1 MNDIL
6 PLFLVGG
13 VVLLLVF
20 TVTWLIQLR
29 TRNAAIVDTVW
40 SASFPLLAMIYF
52 VLVDG
57 YAPRQMLVLVAVC
70 IWGFR
75 LAFHLYARTIGHPED
90 VRYTALRKEW
100 GDRQNIL
107 MLRFYYFQAVLAL
120 LLSLPF
126 ALIMVNTTPALN
138 YFEVIGAFV
147 WAGAV
152 LGESVA
158 DYQLKKFKEVPSN
171 KGKICEDGLWYYSRH
186 PNYFFE
192 WLIWISYFIMALGSA
207 WGLIT
212 IICPLAMYY
221 FLTKVTGIVYT
232 EAQMLKSRG
241 QAFIEYRDSTSAF
254 IPLPKKLA
262 VDKINN

>member
-1 MNDIL
+1 MKDLI
-6 PLFLVGG
+6 PLFFVGG
-13 VVLLLVF
+13 VGLLLVF

-29 TRNAAIVDTVW
+29 TGNAAIVDTVW

-52 VLVDG
+52 VLVNG
-57 YAPRQMLVLVAVC
+57 YVPRQLLVVSVVC

-107 MLRFYYFQAVLAL
+107 MLRFYYFQAALAL
-120 LLSLPF
+120 VLSLPF
-126 ALIMVNTTPALN
+126 ALIMVNTTPVVN
-138 YFEVIGAFV
+138 YFEVIGAFL
-147 WAGAV
+147 WAVAV
-152 LGESVA
+152 MGESVA
-158 DYQLKKFKEVPSN
+158 DYQLKSFKEDPSN
-171 KGKICEDGLWYYSRH
+171 KGKICDRGLWYYSRH

-207 WGLIT
+207 WGFIT

-221 FLTKVTGIVYT
+221 FLTKVTGIAYT
-232 EAQMLKSRG
+232 ESQMLKSRG

-254 IPLPKKLA
+254 IPLPKKSA
-262 VDKINN
+262 VNKINN